1 MTLYYFRTLERNE
14 DAFLTGTVLDMPD
27 DEAALKE
34 ARAALLDMARER
46 LRDPSFW
53 LLQVELLDANLESV
67 TTMKL
72 TREEDPVRKP

>member
-14 DAFLTGTVLDMPD
+14 HAFLTETVLDMPD
-27 DEAALKE
+27 DETALKE
-34 ARAALLDMARER
+34 ARAALFDMARER